1 MVEMKQVRRATLIG
15 DVVRSRESPD
25 REVLHRALT
34 EVLAQANATLAP
46 EADLRVTVG
55 DEFQGTFATVGQ
67 ALHATLWLRL
77 HLAPRADLRHGV
89 GWGAVQ
95 LLADEPRVEDG
106 PGWWAAR
113 RAIEEAK
120 AAAGRPATRALRT
133 AYAREE
139 GTNAS
144 VEAGPDPAAVNAAL
158 ICRDQVVGSVV
169 GRGAERSVRLLRGAL
184 DGLTQVELAEQEGIS
199 ASAVSQRLRRD
210 GLAAVL
216 VADELM
222 KGVRG

>member
-1 MVEMKQVRRATLIG
+1 MTWCARARARTA
-15 DVVRSRESPD
+15 RSCTA
-25 REVLHRALT
+25 ALT

-120 AAAGRPATRALRT
+120 AAAGGRPHGPCARRT
-133 AYAREE
+133 PGRR
-139 GTNAS
+139 GWRTP
-144 VEAGPDPAAVNAAL
+144 G
-158 ICRDQVVGSVV
+158 
-169 GRGAERSVRLLRGAL
+169 GRGRTRPRS
-184 DGLTQVELAEQEGIS
+184 T
-199 ASAVSQRLRRD
+199 RR
-210 GLAAVL
+210 
-216 VADELM
+216 
-222 KGVRG
+222 